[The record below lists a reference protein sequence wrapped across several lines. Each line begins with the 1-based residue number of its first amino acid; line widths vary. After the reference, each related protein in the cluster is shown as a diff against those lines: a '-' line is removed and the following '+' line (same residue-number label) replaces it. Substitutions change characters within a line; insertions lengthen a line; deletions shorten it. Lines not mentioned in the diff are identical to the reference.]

1 MSFLFGGG
9 SQDSTVTNTTQLSPE
24 QQQLLSQLSGE
35 ENQLAPVIMNL
46 LNMVPKQQNAV
57 YQASTANPM
66 SVQNAVMS
74 NLMGG
79 GNYTPVSPG
88 PALSVPMNLNTTPT
102 PAPAATATG
111 GDNSSP
117 SILDYLAGGSVGG
130 NLIHRLVG

>member
-9 SQDSTVTNTTQLSPE
+9 SQDSTVTNTTQLSPQ

-102 PAPAATATG
+102 PAAPPAAPPAPATATG
-111 GDNSSP
+111 GPLGLPWWAPKS
-117 SILDYLAGGSVGG
+117 
-130 NLIHRLVG
+130 